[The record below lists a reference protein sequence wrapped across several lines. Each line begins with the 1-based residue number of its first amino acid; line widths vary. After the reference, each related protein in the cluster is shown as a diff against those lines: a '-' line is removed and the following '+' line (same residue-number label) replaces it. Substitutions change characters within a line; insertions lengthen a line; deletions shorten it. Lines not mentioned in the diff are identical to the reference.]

1 MTSTSSETPT
11 EQPEYSTENDPLFKP
26 LSEAKSDIIDKAAKK
41 QIKSLSIDEVVDVD
55 DNKMSG
61 QNYAL
66 ISIVSPT
73 GTQKAD
79 QLCLKIKGVFNKLDE
94 AKKHAEMLQ
103 SMDST
108 FDVYVVEMYSWLLI
122 PPNPELIEQVH
133 VDNKL
138 NEIIGGHREN
148 QLKSKMHFDER
159 KRELIGNI
167 DMENELRKAE
177 NEKAIK
183 EIDSHDPD
191 GILNESPTPGP
202 SPPPPT
208 PPPVPSDTETTSNN
222 GENCPNSAP
231 ISTPSDL
238 MNSMVNETS
247 NTSPSKSWADSVE
260 EP

>member
-1 MTSTSSETPT
+1 MTDNSSQTPT
-11 EQPEYSTENDPLFKP
+11 EHPEYSMENDPLFKP
-26 LSEAKSDIIDKAAKK
+26 LDEKKAAIIDKVVKE
-41 QIKSLSIDEVVDVD
+41 QIKSLTMDEVVDVD
-55 DNKMSG
+55 DTKING

-79 QLCLKIKGVFNKLDE
+79 QLCLKIKGVFNQLDE

-103 SMDST
+103 KMDTT

-122 PPNPELIEQVH
+122 PPDPELIEQVH

-177 NEKAIK
+177 NEKEKDEQEKAIK

-191 GILNESPTPGP
+191 GILNESHPGT
-202 SPPPPT
+202 S
-208 PPPVPSDTETTSNN
+208 SAEIGASSNN

-231 ISTPSDL
+231 SSTPSEL
-238 MNSMVNETS
+238 MESMVKETS
-247 NTSPSKSWADSVE
+247 NNKPSTSWADATE
-260 EP
+260 E